1 MGLELLVGWITIWS
15 NLISLF
21 SLQISPSSIP
31 LYLFSSPCLG
41 VLFFMYSFCLPFLD
55 ATIRNVYFDG
65 RVSEEL
71 ICSFIRALCCTTTPW
86 RHKHWEES
94 MGPSWEFISAHLDD
108 SYRTVTQS
116 QHQQTTVWHPPFSTV
131 YFRSFSQFVSSALTS
146 SSTHSKVI
154 TLHYPPSCSLHTTHT
169 LTFT

>member
-1 MGLELLVGWITIWS
+1 
-15 NLISLF
+15 
-21 SLQISPSSIP
+21 
-31 LYLFSSPCLG
+31 
-41 VLFFMYSFCLPFLD
+41 MYSFCLPFLD

-94 MGPSWEFISAHLDD
+94 MGPSWEYISAHLDD

-154 TLHYPPSCSLHTTHT
+154 TLHYPPSCSLHTTHSHLHLIENLST
-169 LTFT
+169 NLVPPYRWIQNYFWLGHLLYNIRNGDN